1 MENSSEARLLGVL
14 ADFDPL
20 GGASLGLVAWELFV
34 SEQQL
39 RGDWQL
45 AIDKGWLTPAEY
57 DLVHDEQ
64 LWRLTPSGREAA
76 QTARDRAIPAE

>member
-1 MENSSEARLLGVL
+1 VKNSSEASLLGVL
-14 ADFDPL
+14 ADFDLL

-45 AIDKGWLTPAEY
+45 AIEKGWLTPAGY
-57 DLVHDEQ
+57 DPVHDEQ

-76 QTARDRAIPAE
+76 QAAQDRATSAE

>member
-1 MENSSEARLLGVL
+1 MKNSSEARLLGVL

-20 GGASLGLVAWELFV
+20 GGASLGLVAWELFL

-39 RGDWQL
+39 RADWQL
-45 AIDKGWLTPAEY
+45 AIDKGWLAPAGY
-57 DLVHDEQ
+57 DPVHEEQ

-76 QTARDRAIPAE
+76 QAAQARAAPAE